1 MRTGFIGLNSYLHK
15 IKRVESPIAAGESG
29 YQTVSHIL
37 GDCYLE
43 GFIYLRR
50 TPPAAV
56 LTMQCPCLLN
66 NPVLITLQD
75 ATAILKLGHRRANTA
90 AGCVRRR

>member
-1 MRTGFIGLNSYLHK
+1 MDSTATYTRLNGL
-15 IKRVESPIAAGESG
+15 RAPIAASESG
-29 YQTVSHIL
+29 HQTVSLLHSWRL
-37 GDCYLE
+37 LLE

-50 TPPAAV
+50 TPLAVV

-66 NPVLITLQD
+66 NPVLITLKD

>member
-29 YQTVSHIL
+29 YQTDSHIL

-43 GFIYLRR
+43 GFAPH
-50 TPPAAV
+50 TPGRCTHYAMP
-56 LTMQCPCLLN
+56 MF
-66 NPVLITLQD
+66 I
-75 ATAILKLGHRRANTA
+75 K
-90 AGCVRRR
+90 